1 MSALAEISFA
11 FLLRV
16 QQELLRLR
24 QAQEQRV
31 LLMRRSWECWELQEL
46 QVSWEQRVLPLRELM
61 QQVLLRWVQELLL
74 P

>member
-11 FLLRV
+11 FPLRV

-31 LLMRRSWECWELQEL
+31 LL
-46 QVSWEQRVLPLRELM
+46 
-61 QQVLLRWVQELLL
+61 
-74 P
+74 